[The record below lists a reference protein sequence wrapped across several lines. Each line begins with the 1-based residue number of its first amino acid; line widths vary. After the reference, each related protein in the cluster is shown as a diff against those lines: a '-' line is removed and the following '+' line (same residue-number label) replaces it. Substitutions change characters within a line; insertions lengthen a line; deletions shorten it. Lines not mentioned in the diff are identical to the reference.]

1 MKKTLFLIIG
11 LIILSFGI
19 SSAQKIKF
27 KKKKVYVDGEI
38 LLEYTSDFSG
48 TSFKNLD
55 GKELF
60 FVSSRLETD
69 VTPAHIK
76 VVFPDF
82 KKIMTNHTSFITSKT
97 IIRSLLANKAL
108 ENGTLNEGGVDSFI
122 LKYHEEIPTT
132 QKVVIEETD

>member
-11 LIILSFGI
+11 LFFLSFGI

-76 VVFPDF
+76 VVFPD
-82 KKIMTNHTSFITSKT
+82 HQ
-97 IIRSLLANKAL
+97 IIK
-108 ENGTLNEGGVDSFI
+108 EGI
-122 LKYHEEIPTT
+122 
-132 QKVVIEETD
+132 